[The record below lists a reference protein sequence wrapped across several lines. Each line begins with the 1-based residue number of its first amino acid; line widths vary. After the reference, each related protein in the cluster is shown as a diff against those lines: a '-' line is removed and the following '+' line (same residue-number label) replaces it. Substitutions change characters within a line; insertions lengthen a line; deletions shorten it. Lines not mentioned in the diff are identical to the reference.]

1 MRRLPSRP
9 NLEHLKTQAKDL
21 LTLCRQG
28 DAGAL
33 GRIREALPA
42 ARGKSDAEIVG
53 LGLRLRDMQS
63 CLAREYGFPS
73 WTDLKSFVEAST
85 AQGANDADAAAVAW
99 LRLVYAAD
107 IAGGVNR
114 ERPSAAARMLEENP
128 RLAGGDP
135 YVACAVGDEAALRR
149 ATGQDAAWVNR
160 PGGPLD
166 LPPLVAVTHSGLVR
180 LPAYREKLHACA
192 GFLLQAGAD
201 PGQAV
206 GSRWPPASLSEPSEV
221 FRLSALYGAAGR
233 NRDPELTQLLLEA
246 GADPE

>member
-1 MRRLPSRP
+1 MRLPSRP

-33 GRIREALPA
+33 GRIRESLPV

-63 CLAREYGFPS
+63 CLAREYGFSS

-85 AQGANDADAAAVAW
+85 ALRAQGPHDTGAAVVAW

-128 RLAGGDP
+128 QLAGGDP
-135 YVACAVGDEAALRR
+135 YVAC
-149 ATGQDAAWVNR
+149 
-160 PGGPLD
+160 
-166 LPPLVAVTHSGLVR
+166 
-180 LPAYREKLHACA
+180 
-192 GFLLQAGAD
+192 
-201 PGQAV
+201 
-206 GSRWPPASLSEPSEV
+206 
-221 FRLSALYGAAGR
+221 
-233 NRDPELTQLLLEA
+233 
-246 GADPE
+246 